1 MVSFDPR
8 ISSLSMYQWHW
19 ISAPEGVC
27 GSCNGSSVLCFHFGG
42 EFLTDQCRSAWPL
55 LNSVASLGWISA
67 QWLRWLGDGC
77 SGLGH
82 SGPSLVGCEKG
93 VRGGGAGVRVNALY
107 NGCVVIMPIFSV
119 A

>member
-42 EFLTDQCRSAWPL
+42 EFLTAQCRSAWPL
-55 LNSVASLGWISA
+55 LNSVASLGRISA
-67 QWLRWLGDGC
+67 HGFGGWVMVVAAWVILVPHWLA
-77 SGLGH
+77 
-82 SGPSLVGCEKG
+82 
-93 VRGGGAGVRVNALY
+93 VRRG
-107 NGCVVIMPIFSV
+107 
-119 A
+119 

>member
-1 MVSFDPR
+1 MFSFDPR
-8 ISSLSMYQWHW
+8 ISSLSLYQWHW

-27 GSCNGSSVLCFHFGG
+27 GSCNGSSVLCFHLGG
-42 EFLTDQCRSAWPL
+42 EFLTAPMSVSLAPSL
-55 LNSVASLGWISA
+55 LGCVPRTDLCA
-67 QWLRWLGDGC
+67 WLRWLGDGC

-93 VRGGGAGVRVNALY
+93 VREGGAGVRVNALY

>member
-1 MVSFDPR
+1 MSVSLAPSLLGCVPR
-8 ISSLSMYQWHW
+8 TD
-19 ISAPEGVC
+19 
-27 GSCNGSSVLCFHFGG
+27 LC
-42 EFLTDQCRSAWPL
+42 AWL
-55 LNSVASLGWISA
+55 W
-67 QWLRWLGDGC
+67 WLGDGC